1 MPWGVLENRKVRCFG
16 ISENIQNNLLPTLQK
31 EIKPTEGERKSS
43 SGSIGKHKMV
53 NNDLIPDSVH
63 CHWFFL

>member
-1 MPWGVLENRKVRCFG
+1 M
-16 ISENIQNNLLPTLQK
+16 
-31 EIKPTEGERKSS
+31 EGERKSS

-63 CHWFFL
+63 CHWFFLLVQLFAMYYPEGYQCKEQQ